1 MKSCILHAARADRTI
16 AAMDDA
22 PLFADV
28 TLERPADLPQ
38 RSTQIEQLARLTQQA
53 LDAYHRAGSGV
64 EFANMFSSLAP
75 QLQRPVGVAK
85 P

>member
-1 MKSCILHAARADRTI
+1 
-16 AAMDDA
+16 MDDA
-22 PLFADV
+22 TPLADMA
-28 TLERPADLPQ
+28 LERPQDLPR
-38 RSTQIEQLARLTQQA
+38 RSVQIEQLARLTQQA

-75 QLQRPVGVAK
+75 RLQQLVGVVK